1 MRFLFCVLFSAFLIT
16 TLKSAIAKDVYD
28 PTTCGLPG
36 PDFDSHEND
45 LKSRKRR
52 ARDKRDIDNYYSADY
67 NPTAGDETEEDENDP
82 MRTKIMGGE
91 RAVRD
96 ELPWAAA
103 VVVTPK
109 KKTAHCFMEDRNRT
123 ISVDN
128 MIPEGDVR
136 TRAWVVIGG
145 TCQKVDKK
153 YNCAEE
159 DVVSGYQIKRAS
171 YRSFFEPGRFYTRDF
186 AILELTDDVPKHIHH
201 ACLPHMNKKI
211 DIGDSS
217 IRMSSF
223 GWGSD
228 PVKKLD
234 MVPFLQKVMLG
245 VKMTEKE
252 CKKFYPKK
260 LDDTFCT
267 FERSDRNVCRGDS
280 GSGITANIGGRTYLA
295 GVVSFGSSCDDLQSG
310 REKPGAQLNTDVTKY
325 AALIDSWLGTKKSK

>member
-36 PDFDSHEND
+36 PGFKGDK
-45 LKSRKRR
+45 LKTK

-91 RAVRD
+91 RAVKD

-103 VVVTPK
+103 VVVNLK
-109 KKTAHCFMEDRNRT
+109 KKTAHCFMEDLSGSR
-123 ISVDN
+123 SVDN
-128 MIPEGDVR
+128 MIPEGDVPKR
-136 TRAWVVIGG
+136 VWVGIGG
-145 TCQKVDKK
+145 TCLRPEKG
-153 YNCAEE
+153 YNCAKDDLISEFR
-159 DVVSGYQIKRAS
+159 IKRAS

-186 AILELTDDVPKHIHH
+186 AILELTADVPKHIHH
-201 ACLPHMNKKI
+201 ACLPHMDKKI

-217 IRMSSF
+217 LRMSSF
-223 GWGSD
+223 GWGRD

-234 MVPFLQKVMLG
+234 IVPFLQKVMLG

-252 CKKFYPKK
+252 CKKFYPNQ

-267 FERSDRNVCRGDS
+267 FEHPDRNVCHGDS

-295 GVVSFGSSCDDLQSG
+295 GVVSHGHECDDLLSG

-325 AALIDSWLGTKKSK
+325 AALIDSWLGTKKPK